1 MHDAVAELFE
11 KPFEV
16 YDRLCVNQEGLDY
29 LLGILLSVVVNA
41 SVIKRQRMPHLD
53 LYAVIRVLSFLFQ
66 SALEST
72 RDL

>member
-11 KPFEV
+11 KSFEV
-16 YDRLCVNQEGLDY
+16 YDRLCVNEECLDY